1 MQKWSET
8 LHVFWHE
15 FSDIN
20 WCQKAWIDS
29 DISFTQLLREG
40 LPSKS
45 HIQEIKKNNIEYM
58 NSNPSCEN
66 RFPLWPRT
74 GLWFLCSW
82 TSCDERR
89 CMVEIPKPM
98 YLLGFFAFHDHP
110 TCTVRAYLKMFQLLH
125 TSFMIHNCTCY
136 LASLLHWY
144 DMDSGVHGRM
154 DVHKGK
160 MRALN
165 L

>member
-8 LHVFWHE
+8 VHVFQHE

-20 WCQKAWIDS
+20 WCQKSWTDS
-29 DISFTQLLREG
+29 DINFTQLLREG

-45 HIQEIKKNNIEYM
+45 HIQEIKKTNTEYM

-74 GLWFLCSW
+74 GLWFLCGW
-82 TSCDERR
+82 TPRRERR

-98 YLLGFFAFHDHP
+98 YLLGFYTFQDHP
-110 TCTVRAYLKMFQLLH
+110 TCTVRAYLQC
-125 TSFMIHNCTCY
+125 SNCYILPFIIVLVTLPVSCIGMTWILVTY
-136 LASLLHWY
+136 
-144 DMDSGVHGRM
+144 M
-154 DVHKGK
+154 DVHKCQ
-160 MRALN
+160 MRAWN